1 MAQTKLRYILI
12 WYMCK
17 MRLDVMKYIKHVIA
31 FCAVGLCLQTYAE
44 ERREPL
50 DKVENETVYFLSFS
64 IPETQ
69 LVAVMKEAER
79 NQLPIYIRGLI
90 KNDMKTTANAIK
102 YLVQKHG
109 IKGVNIDPM
118 RFDYYGIEAV
128 PALVKKC
135 GNKFDVVYG
144 NGSINHALDLI
155 EQEGECK

>member
-1 MAQTKLRYILI
+1 MLSL
-12 WYMCK
+12 
-17 MRLDVMKYIKHVIA
+17 
-31 FCAVGLCLQTYAE
+31 GLCVQAYAE
-44 ERREPL
+44 DVERKEPL
-50 DKVENETVYFLSFS
+50 NKVDNETVYFVSFS

-90 KNDMKTTANAIK
+90 NDNMKSTANAIQ

-109 IKGVNIDPM
+109 ISGVNIDPV
-118 RFDYYGIEAV
+118 RFDYYGIKAV

-144 NGSINHALDLI
+144 NGSINHALELI
-155 EQEGECK
+155 ENEGDCK